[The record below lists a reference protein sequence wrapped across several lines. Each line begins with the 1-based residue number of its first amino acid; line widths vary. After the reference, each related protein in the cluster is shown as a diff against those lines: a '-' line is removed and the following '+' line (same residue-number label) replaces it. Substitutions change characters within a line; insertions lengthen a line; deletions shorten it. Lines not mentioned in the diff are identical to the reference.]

1 MSRNFSWF
9 LRFVIYI
16 PLATLIVIMGSY
28 SYLTHKFESNLE
40 ACLNIPSIVPSPTDR
55 RKVVPFVGCLKKKS
69 NFFLTK
75 MMDENR
81 LYQYAYPKV
90 PCQFVGKWHVSAD
103 VNEYWQTI
111 NADATFSKAAIQY
124 GKNLTIDTQVA
135 RTGLWSSI
143 TPETAIQFFDEEP
156 LWPINQGSVDWL
168 TENEFALHTIRE
180 GAKQTAYYHRHS
192 PLDAT
197 CVVSK

>member
-1 MSRNFSWF
+1 
-9 LRFVIYI
+9 
-16 PLATLIVIMGSY
+16 
-28 SYLTHKFESNLE
+28 
-40 ACLNIPSIVPSPTDR
+40 
-55 RKVVPFVGCLKKKS
+55 
-69 NFFLTK
+69 
-75 MMDENR
+75 MDENR

-111 NADATFSKAAIQY
+111 NADATFSKAVIQY
-124 GKNLTIDTQVA
+124 GKDLTMDTQVA

-143 TPETAIQFFDEEP
+143 TPNTAIQFFDEES